1 MYTTSIGVGVAPLSF
16 RRIRKN
22 IYHLY
27 WRRGGFF
34 ALAVGLIQIRKY
46 FIVGLLK
53 LT

>member
-1 MYTTSIGVGVAPLSF
+1 MYTTSIGVGVAYL
-16 RRIRKN
+16 
-22 IYHLY
+22 
-27 WRRGGFF
+27 F